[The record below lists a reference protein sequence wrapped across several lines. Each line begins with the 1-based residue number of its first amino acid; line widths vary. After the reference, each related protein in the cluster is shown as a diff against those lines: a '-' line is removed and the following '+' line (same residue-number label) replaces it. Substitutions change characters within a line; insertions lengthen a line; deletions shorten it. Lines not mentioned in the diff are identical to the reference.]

1 MIRIREIRAG
11 ILAIDELNIPPGI
24 SAVTGQNGAG
34 KTTLLKLLAGIIRAK
49 TGTITVDGADIE
61 TSRIGWVGEYPDRN
75 ILFTR
80 VYDEIASPLRFSGE
94 CCADT
99 ESRVGMAASCLR
111 ISHLLSREIRG
122 LSGGEKV
129 LVSFATAIVTKP
141 DILILDEYD
150 SHMDDE
156 FCRQIDR
163 VLDRL
168 GVRYI
173 IFSTH
178 RPERMAAADELIL
191 MGSGRVVN
199 QYPVPK
205 APDADTLLADP
216 KFWRQVHH
224 YQMSAGW

>member
-1 MIRIREIRAG
+1 MIRIRDLKAG
-11 ILAIDELNIPPGI
+11 ILGIDELNIPPGV
-24 SAVTGQNGAG
+24 SAVTGPNGAG
-34 KTTLLKLLAGIIRAK
+34 KTTLLKLLAGIFRGK
-49 TGTITVDGADIE
+49 TGTITVDGSDIE
-61 TSRIGWVGEYPDRN
+61 TCRIGWVGEYPDRN

-94 CCADT
+94 CCSDT
-99 ESRVGMAASCLR
+99 ESRVCTAASCLR

-129 LVSFATAIVTKP
+129 LVSFATAIVTRP

-163 VLDRL
+163 VLEQF
-168 GVRYI
+168 GMRYI

-178 RPERMAAADELIL
+178 RPERMAACDELIL
-191 MGSGRVVN
+191 LEGGRVVD
-199 QYPVPK
+199 QYLVAE
-205 APDADTLLADP
+205 APDADTFLADP
-216 KFWRQVHH
+216 KFWRQVQC
-224 YQMSAGW
+224 YQIGAGG